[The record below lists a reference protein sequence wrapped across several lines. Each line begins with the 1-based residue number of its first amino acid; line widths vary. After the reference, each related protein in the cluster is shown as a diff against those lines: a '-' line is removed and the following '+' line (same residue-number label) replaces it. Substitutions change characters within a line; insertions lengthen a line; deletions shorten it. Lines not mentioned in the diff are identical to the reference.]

1 MRTIDMLFRI
11 DHETVSYEDPVMEKA
26 YINGRALVFYGDVM
40 NITDDMKTVRSQM
53 PKPQRIVKILR
64 DQ

>member
-1 MRTIDMLFRI
+1 MITRLS
-11 DHETVSYEDPVMEKA
+11 VKEDPVTKEA
-26 YINGRALVFYGDVM
+26 YINGRALVFDGDVM
-40 NITDDMKTVRSQM
+40 NITEDMKTVRSQM